1 LTIHNPTCLG
11 GEACVTGTGALAC
24 AEAQAGATSSAKVP
38 AITESAVL
46 LRDELTVRM
55 FDPPVEA
62 LMLGGSTIG
71 ALRDVTGNT
80 NSTNRG
86 MLLRTPLRRASSRC
100 AG

>member
-1 LTIHNPTCLG
+1 
-11 GEACVTGTGALAC
+11 
-24 AEAQAGATSSAKVP
+24 
-38 AITESAVL
+38 
-46 LRDELTVRM
+46 M

-80 NSTNRG
+80 NSTNRR